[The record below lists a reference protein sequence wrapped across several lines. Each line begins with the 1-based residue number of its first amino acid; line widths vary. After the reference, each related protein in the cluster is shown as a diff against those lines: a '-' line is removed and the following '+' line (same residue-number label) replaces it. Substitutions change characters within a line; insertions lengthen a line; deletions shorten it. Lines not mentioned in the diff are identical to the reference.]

1 MLVTSPGME
10 RNTLSLQELDEK
22 LEELGLVEVNGKI
35 VLLDNEET
43 HNV

>member
-1 MLVTSPGME
+1 MTSPGME

-22 LEELGLVEVNGKI
+22 LEELGLVEINGKI
-35 VLLDNEET
+35 VLMDSEEA

>member
-1 MLVTSPGME
+1 ME

-35 VLLDNEET
+35 ILLDSKEADNA
-43 HNV
+43 